1 MHVLQELAYNQPNC
15 ASCARD
21 KRNLASAWFRNGCE
35 AAVRGEARRTKY
47 TKKVGER
54 HT

>member
-1 MHVLQELAYNQPNC
+1 MHVLQELAYDQPDC

-35 AAVRGEARRTKY
+35 ATVCRHPRHAKRAKE
-47 TKKVGER
+47 VGER